1 MNFVFDVCLH
11 NGPGARSA
19 PSRYCEPAKGFNRDI
34 NGGPWLVVLP
44 YCNARVPER
53 IKASQPLDLTLELVP
68 RSRFDVVELRSHFAA
83 EHEAFAPYPHC
94 LYWSS
99 HTTAGFLDRS
109 LAARLTPESVPSYLE
124 AFRALFPEGA
134 GYEHDRLDRRN
145 DLDPKQR
152 AVEPRNADSHLAF
165 IAGGLR
171 PCVTHPNRPGES
183 VFFVDLDGMISG
195 KPRRRLTRLIG
206 FHNERVVRST
216 RIEVPLSTHP
226 IDSVNLKDPR
236 LGIYQQLADFVTR
249 AGVGKGRL
257 RIDLDPSE
265 RHSALTINEYE
276 TLLMK
281 HDLAEVLRNP
291 LRFFAEKSRHALANP
306 RAVPAKTLGYA
317 KYDFVRVLNKS
328 LDTLGL
334 RGSIVEKLLARTL
347 AVPAARFFRMRRSV
361 SLLISERPDGSNGLI
376 EGTYQS
382 PILVQW
388 ERAPRETR
396 LLDVSLSELR

>member
-1 MNFVFDVCLH
+1 MR
-11 NGPGARSA
+11 PT
-19 PSRYCEPAKGFNRDI
+19 
-34 NGGPWLVVLP
+34 
-44 YCNARVPER
+44 
-53 IKASQPLDLTLELVP
+53 PLDVTLELLP
-68 RSRFDVVELRSHFAA
+68 KARFDLVELRSHFAV
-83 EHEAFAPYPHC
+83 EHEAFAVYPHC

-109 LAARLTPESVPSYLE
+109 LTARLRPEHLPNYLE

-134 GYEHDRLDRRN
+134 GYEHDRLERRD
-145 DLDPKQR
+145 DLNPRQR

-171 PCVTHPNRPGES
+171 PCVTHPNRAGES
-183 VFFVDLDGMISG
+183 VFFVDLDGVVEG
-195 KPRRRLTRLIG
+195 QPRRRRTRLVG
-206 FHNERVVRST
+206 FHDERVVSTT
-216 RIEVPLSTHP
+216 RIEVPVSAHP
-226 IDSVNLKDPR
+226 IDSVNLKSPR
-236 LGIYQQLADFVTR
+236 LGLYERLSEFVKT

-257 RIDLDPSE
+257 RIMLEPSE
-265 RHSALTINEYE
+265 RHSALTVNEYE

-281 HDLAEVLRNP
+281 YDLADVLHNP

-306 RAVPAKTLGYA
+306 RALPAKTLGYA

-334 RGSIVEKLLARTL
+334 RGSIVEKMLARTL
-347 AVPAARFFRMRRSV
+347 GVPAARFFRMQRSV
-361 SLLISERPDGSNGLI
+361 SLLVSEREDGTHGLI

-388 ERAPRETR
+388 QRAPSQTR
-396 LLDVSLSELR
+396 ALEVTLTELC

>member
-1 MNFVFDVCLH
+1 MPH
-11 NGPGARSA
+11 RT
-19 PSRYCEPAKGFNRDI
+19 
-34 NGGPWLVVLP
+34 
-44 YCNARVPER
+44 
-53 IKASQPLDLTLELVP
+53 KASQPLDLTLEVVP
-68 RSRFDVVELRSHFAA
+68 KARFDVVELRSHFAA
-83 EHEAFAPYPHC
+83 EHEAFAAYPHC

-109 LAARLTPESVPSYLE
+109 LTARLSPAAVPSYLE
-124 AFRALFPEGA
+124 TFRTLFPEGA
-134 GYEHDRLDRRN
+134 GYQHDRLERRG
-145 DLDPKQR
+145 DLDASQR
-152 AVEPRNADSHLAF
+152 EVEPRNADSHLAF

-171 PCVTHPNRPGES
+171 PCVTHPNRRGES
-183 VFFVDLDGMISG
+183 VFFVDLDGVVEG
-195 KPRRRLTRLIG
+195 RPRRRLTRLIG
-206 FHNERVVRST
+206 FHAENTVRTT
-216 RIEVPLSTHP
+216 RIEVPVSSHP

-236 LGIYQQLADFVTR
+236 LGVYQQLSDFVAR
-249 AGVGKGRL
+249 SGIRKGRL
-257 RIDLDPSE
+257 RIVLDPSE

-276 TLLMK
+276 TLLMQ

-328 LDTLGL
+328 LDTLGM

-361 SLLISERPDGSNGLI
+361 SLLISDRSDGTNGLI

-388 ERAPRETR
+388 DRAPREAR
-396 LLDVSLSELR
+396 LLDVTLTELR